1 MFGSNAPGRVRVN
14 PDAITIKG
22 IRQGLLV
29 TLTEEDRVDRELLR
43 TRRQVLEHRN
53 DVARQIKSK
62 RPESVAVFV
71 LPPSLPVL
79 LERLR
84 GRATDSEET
93 VLRRFRVARS
103 EIAHYGMFDYVL
115 VNDDLD
121 EAVDKLVAIVLA
133 EECRRRRAAPL
144 AEELLEADWSAD
156 GHDS

>member
-1 MFGSNAPGRVRVN
+1 M
-14 PDAITIKG
+14 
-22 IRQGLLV
+22 
-29 TLTEEDRVDRELLR
+29 
-43 TRRQVLEHRN
+43 
-53 DVARQIKSK
+53 
-62 RPESVAVFV
+62 
-71 LPPSLPVL
+71 
-79 LERLR
+79 
-84 GRATDSEET
+84 
-93 VLRRFRVARS
+93 LRRFRVARS